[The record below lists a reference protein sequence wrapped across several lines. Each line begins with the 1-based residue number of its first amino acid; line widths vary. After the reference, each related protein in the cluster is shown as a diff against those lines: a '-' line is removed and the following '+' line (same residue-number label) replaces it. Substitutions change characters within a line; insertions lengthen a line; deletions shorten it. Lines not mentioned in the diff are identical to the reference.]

1 VTNDKKRLGLAVPEL
16 LYINLKEKA
25 DYQGKTIN
33 ATCLEIFWDYFDRKK
48 KTVSEYDTRKE
59 RICPK

>member
-1 VTNDKKRLGLAVPEL
+1 MANNKKRLGLAVPEL
-16 LYINLKEKA
+16 MYIRLKEKA

-48 KTVSEYDTRKE
+48 KTMSESDTERKL
-59 RICPK
+59 